1 MSYSFLLYQVKET
14 EQTTEERKDMTGLGG
29 RRGTERESKVCRIR
43 GGQDLGKREKQG
55 ETVSRRKKDRTK
67 RKLRDRQQ
75 EVRKT

>member
-1 MSYSFLLYQVKET
+1 
-14 EQTTEERKDMTGLGG
+14 MTGLGG